1 MHLWYQIILS
11 ANNQDCSLRFMTI
24 PFLTLKIENRD
35 VDKLPNVPCDT
46 IDLQSSSSRH
56 TGYIQFSSIDNVFIS
71 HLSRFNEIRY
81 LNISDIELYLAGFDI
96 LSNYCNNNLTSL
108 TLVNDKIG
116 LKKVHKH
123 CIAPTSG
130 TGPTSGADIRN
141 PIKKLLNNLPNISE
155 LNIGNN
161 SISHAV
167 IKQILNCI
175 NESNKLNIILDVSY
189 NMKKSSDSFISIKP
203 FIYHRQQRDYNVW
216 MKSIDNFMKC
226 GGTLIVEPDALVC
239 NIHHER
245 LTSNSG
251 LGICIDMHF
260 SDLQIFYK
268 KNIDGT
274 IIIKRFIPH
283 SSQLNTQEDNNSVSK
298 KELCI
303 DNQNS
308 DCTYTASTSSIVQKS
323 DDDLISECLAN
334 NPNIKEQINNILSE
348 TEINNILAT
357 TFSTSELDINI
368 AEDYLSYSD
377 KQIANND
384 AIQSSFK
391 RKREDIYTEFS
402 NKKANFS
409 LEESQILNLV
419 NQHSSLSSDYN
430 ISLYDSYNKNLHYEY
445 NC

>member
-1 MHLWYQIILS
+1 
-11 ANNQDCSLRFMTI
+11 MTI
-24 PFLTLKIENRD
+24 PFQTLKIEDRD
-35 VDKLPNVPCDT
+35 VDKLPNIPYDT
-46 IDLQSSSSRH
+46 IDLQSSSSSY
-56 TGYIQFSSIDNVFIS
+56 TGYIQSFSIDDRFIS
-71 HLSRFNEIRY
+71 QLSRFNEIRY
-81 LNISDIELYLAGFDI
+81 LNISDIQLYLEGFNI

-108 TLVNDKIG
+108 TLVNDQIG
-116 LKKVHKH
+116 LSKVYNY
-123 CIAPTSG
+123 CTNPTSSHG
-130 TGPTSGADIRN
+130 IRN
-141 PIKKLLNNLPNISE
+141 PIKKLLNNLPNISK

-161 SISHAV
+161 SISHVA
-167 IKQILNCI
+167 IKQILDCI
-175 NESNKLNIILDVSY
+175 NESNKLNIILDISY
-189 NMKKSSDSFISIKP
+189 NMQESSKSFISIKP
-203 FIYHRQQRDYNVW
+203 FIYHLKQNSYNLW
-216 MKSIDNFMKC
+216 MNSMRNFMKC

-239 NIHHER
+239 HIHQET

-251 LGICIDMHF
+251 PGICTDMHF
-260 SDLQIFYK
+260 SDMQILHE

-274 IIIKRFIPH
+274 IPIKRFIPH

>member
-24 PFLTLKIENRD
+24 PFRTLKIENRD
-35 VDKLPNVPCDT
+35 VDKLHNVPCDT

-130 TGPTSGADIRN
+130 ADIRN
-141 PIKKLLNNLPNISE
+141 PIKKLLNNLPNISK

-161 SISHAV
+161 SISHVA
-167 IKQILNCI
+167 IKQILDCI
-175 NESNKLNIILDVSY
+175 NESNKLNIILDISY
-189 NMKKSSDSFISIKP
+189 NMQESSKSFISIKP
-203 FIYHRQQRDYNVW
+203 FIYHLKQNSYNLW
-216 MKSIDNFMKC
+216 MNSMRNFMKC

-239 NIHHER
+239 HIHQET

-251 LGICIDMHF
+251 PGICTDMHF
-260 SDLQIFYK
+260 SDMQILHE

-274 IIIKRFIPH
+274 IPIKRFIPH

-308 DCTYTASTSSIVQKS
+308 DCIYTASTSSIVQKS

-368 AEDYLSYSD
+368 AEDYLSYID

>member
-1 MHLWYQIILS
+1 MPLGYQIILS
-11 ANNQDCSLRFMTI
+11 ANNQDCNVRSMII
-24 PFLTLKIENRD
+24 PCQTLKIEDRD
-35 VDKLPNVPCDT
+35 VDKVPNIPYDT
-46 IDLQSSSSRH
+46 TDLQSSSSSH
-56 TGYIQFSSIDNVFIS
+56 TEYIPSFSIDNMFIS
-71 HLSRFNEIRY
+71 QLSRFNEIRC
-81 LNISDIELYLAGFDI
+81 LNISDIQLYLAGFNI
-96 LSNYCNNNLTSL
+96 LSKYCNNNLTSL
-108 TLVNDKIG
+108 TLVNDQIG
-116 LKKVHKH
+116 LNKIFYDRGVKQY
-123 CIAPTSG
+123 ISPTSNH
-130 TGPTSGADIRN
+130 SIRN
-141 PIKKLLNNLPNISE
+141 PIKKLLINLPNISK

-161 SISHAV
+161 SISHVA
-167 IKQILNCI
+167 IKQILDCI
-175 NESNKLNIILDVSY
+175 NESNKLNITLDVSY
-189 NMKKSSDSFISIKP
+189 NMQESSCISIKP
-203 FIYHRQQRDYNVW
+203 FIYHLKQDSYSLW
-216 MKSIDNFMKC
+216 MDSMSNFMKC

-239 NIHHER
+239 HIHQET

-251 LGICIDMHF
+251 PGICIDMHF

-283 SSQLNTQEDNNSVSK
+283 SSQLKIQEDNNSFSK

-303 DNQNS
+303 DNHNS
-308 DCTYTASTSSIVQKS
+308 DCTYTASTSSIMQKS
-323 DDDLISECLAN
+323 DDDLISECFAN

-348 TEINNILAT
+348 TEINNMLAT
-357 TFSTSELDINI
+357 AGATSELDINI
-368 AEDYLSYSD
+368 SEDYLSYSD

-409 LEESQILNLV
+409 LEESQILDLV

-430 ISLYDSYNKNLHYEY
+430 ISLYDSDNKNLHYEY